1 MNADGT
7 ETKTR
12 KRIGMRK
19 WVAIGVVSILLVLSS
34 PIVLRKTTV
43 PLVSCAQV
51 VAVAKRPFV
60 LPWADNEFGC

>member
-1 MNADGT
+1 
-7 ETKTR
+7 
-12 KRIGMRK
+12 MRK
-19 WVAIGVVSILLVLSS
+19 WVAIGVVSILLVLLS

-43 PLVSCAQV
+43 PLVSGAQV